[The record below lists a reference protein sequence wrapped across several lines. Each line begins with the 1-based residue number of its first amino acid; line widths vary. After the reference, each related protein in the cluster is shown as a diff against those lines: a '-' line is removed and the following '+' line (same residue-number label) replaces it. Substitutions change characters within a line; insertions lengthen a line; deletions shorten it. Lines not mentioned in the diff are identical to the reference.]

1 MAMKEIRNIMN
12 NERGL
17 GLLEVMVAM
26 FIIAIGVLGLAPLIV
41 LSIEENTVSRDY
53 STVSNLI
60 TEKIEY
66 YQGLDSLPTAPF
78 RLYEQ
83 GLSNIYS
90 RTTRIDDNA
99 SDSLVPAGL
108 CRVRVDV
115 AWTDHQ
121 NVERSNTMSTYVIPD

>member
-1 MAMKEIRNIMN
+1 MKKSINIMN
-12 NERGL
+12 DEKGL

-41 LSIEENTVSRDY
+41 LSVEENTVSRDY

-66 YQGLDSLPTAPF
+66 YQGLDSLPPAPF
-78 RLYEQ
+78 RQYEQ

-90 RTTRIDDNA
+90 RTTFIDDNS

-121 NVERSNTMSTYVIPD
+121 NVERSNTMSTYIIPD

>member
-1 MAMKEIRNIMN
+1 MN

-26 FIIAIGVLGLAPLIV
+26 LIIAIGVLGLAPLIV

-53 STVSNLI
+53 STVSSLI

-78 RLYEQ
+78 RLYEE
-83 GLSNIYS
+83 GLNNIYS
-90 RTTRIDDNA
+90 RTTYIDDNS

-115 AWTDHQ
+115 AWTDHE
-121 NVERSNTMSTYVIPD
+121 NVERSNTMSTYIIPD